1 MVEWFVFDGL
11 SPTYES
17 LFKPDQAVVMFG
29 FYLITWFVETAI
41 LATLCKTFKVKLE
54 KLSLEKLFFAV
65 GTANWLTYLIGF
77 FIYLLLYPEAELPS
91 MLGFI
96 LIYITGAT
104 CLLALLHIHWF
115 QPKKQEEKQ
124 NGE

>member
-1 MVEWFVFDGL
+1 MVEWIVFDGL

-41 LATLCKTFKVKLE
+41 LFKTIKVKLE
-54 KLSLEKLFFAV
+54 KLFWAV

-115 QPKKQEEKQ
+115 QPKKEEEKQ

>member
-1 MVEWFVFDGL
+1 MIEWIVFDGL

-29 FYLITWFVETAI
+29 FYLITWLVETAI
-41 LATLCKTFKVKLE
+41 LSKVFNVK
-54 KLSLEKLFFAV
+54 LEKLFFAV

-77 FIYLLLYPEAELPS
+77 YIYLLLYPNAELPS

-96 LIYITGAT
+96 LIYITGAI
-104 CLLALLHIHWF
+104 CLLALLQMHWF
-115 QPKKQEEKQ
+115 QTKKEVEKQ
-124 NGE
+124 NDE